1 MPIRSRH
8 LTVPLAIAFLIA
20 SGTHGALATPP
31 VSKAKAHAIGKAE
44 SRRAEGGQSLDAVVA
59 QVEKRYNARVVRVET
74 RQHKGR
80 TIYVLRLLNAEGKVW
95 TVQVDADSGAV
106 L

>member
-1 MPIRSRH
+1 MQTQNSF
-8 LTVPLAIAFLIA
+8 LAMSLAIALLIA
-20 SGTHGALATPP
+20 CGTRDALADPP
-31 VSKAKAHAIGKAE
+31 SAKGRAHAAGEPE
-44 SRRAEGGQSLDAVVA
+44 SRRAAGAQSLDAIVA
-59 QVEKRYNARVVRVET
+59 QIEKRYDARVVRVET

-80 TIYVLRLLNAEGKVW
+80 TVYVLRLLNSEGKVW

>member
-1 MPIRSRH
+1 MQTRFRH
-8 LTVPLAIAFLIA
+8 LATPLAIALLLA
-20 SGTHGALATPP
+20 GGWREALADPSTPR
-31 VSKAKAHAIGKAE
+31 VRMHADGKGE
-44 SRRAEGGQSLDAVVA
+44 SGRAERGQSLDAIVA
-59 QVEKRYNARVVRVET
+59 QVEKRYNARVVRAET
-74 RQHKGR
+74 RQHQGR

>member
-1 MPIRSRH
+1 MPFAVA
-8 LTVPLAIAFLIA
+8 LLIA
-20 SGTHGALATPP
+20 GGIHDGLASPP
-31 VSKAKAHAIGKAE
+31 ASKAEFHANGKGE
-44 SRRAEGGQSLDAVVA
+44 GRRAEGAHSLDAIVA
-59 QVEKRYNARVVRVET
+59 QVEKRYRARVVRVET

-80 TIYVLRLLNAEGKVW
+80 TVYELRLLNAEGKVW

>member
-1 MPIRSRH
+1 MS
-8 LTVPLAIAFLIA
+8 IAVALLFA
-20 SGTHGALATPP
+20 AGWCDALADPP
-31 VSKAKAHAIGKAE
+31 TSRARMYADGKGE
-44 SRRAEGGQSLDAVVA
+44 SGRTEGGQSLDAIVA
-59 QVEKRYNARVVRVET
+59 QVEKRYKARVVRAET